1 MLLILTVL
9 VNSSYEGQYVRG
21 VREGNGTFHYPDGS
35 KYQGQW
41 KGGVRCGHGKYTYA
55 NGDWYSGTWK
65 QDMKDGS
72 GVYYHK
78 AANSKYIGT
87 RYLL

>member
-1 MLLILTVL
+1 
-9 VNSSYEGQYVRG
+9 VR
-21 VREGNGTFHYPDGS
+21 S
-35 KYQGQW
+35 
-41 KGGVRCGHGKYTYA
+41 GHGKYTYA

-78 AANSKYIGT
+78 APSI
-87 RYLL
+87 